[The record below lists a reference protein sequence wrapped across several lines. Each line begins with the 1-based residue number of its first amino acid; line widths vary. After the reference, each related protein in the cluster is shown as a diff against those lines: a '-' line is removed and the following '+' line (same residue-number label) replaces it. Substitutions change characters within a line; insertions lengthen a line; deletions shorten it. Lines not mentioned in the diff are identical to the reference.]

1 MSGQVEAYLGSML
14 SAHADLK
21 DLLEEMKTLYEKR
34 VRELE
39 SMQQDFE
46 QVLSLPPSKSC
57 LCLPCL
63 VCCARG
69 ATHGFGKPCRTQ
81 SDAVRPS

>member
-34 VRELE
+34 LWHELTLKLE
-39 SMQQDFE
+39 EAVAEVEALGRCGDDDDGE
-46 QVLSLPPSKSC
+46 L
-57 LCLPCL
+57 
-63 VCCARG
+63 AEW
-69 ATHGFGKPCRTQ
+69 
-81 SDAVRPS
+81 DAPTSPTVVA